1 MTFSGK
7 KLQDIYDSGS
17 AQLNELEDSS
27 TSKLS
32 SKSSEHVSERQES
45 EQQSKMEVAAKA
57 AAVEE
62 EIKRHA
68 KETAERM
75 KAAMQAEK
83 ESTANHLRALLER
96 LTVYTGDLK
105 AAIAELK
112 QSYQVSLDDN
122 YQNAAD
128 HYASAVENTSHEIA
142 VQHHESGQRLRSQSS
157 FYANSLQQKLDHSLW
172 ETRGSE
178 KQSISQL
185 FRNYMQKANGIE
197 SHFSGLM
204 QKLQDEF
211 QAAFTSLEE
220 FSKETESSIGQST
233 ETFNERIEQ
242 VLQTVEKD
250 INEIFAAARDT
261 NLETLKQKFEGT
273 RSQVETLSGDTAK
286 QLKEEVKELTSKL
299 TQSSLQSSHNLRK
312 KCDEVKDKVQADM
325 NAFVGRMTE
334 HVTESETTRLKLAEA
349 KARVIAEIRADLV
362 SIRENFEENLRT
374 MMKKGETEIVRVQE
388 EVIEDM
394 KSAYSRSL
402 LKIGSDSQA
411 TKNEIEE
418 AASRLLDLIEK
429 SKTQALAEIARA
441 AGQ

>member
-1 MTFSGK
+1 
-7 KLQDIYDSGS
+7 
-17 AQLNELEDSS
+17 
-27 TSKLS
+27 
-32 SKSSEHVSERQES
+32 
-45 EQQSKMEVAAKA
+45 
-57 AAVEE
+57 
-62 EIKRHA
+62 
-68 KETAERM
+68 
-75 KAAMQAEK
+75 
-83 ESTANHLRALLER
+83 
-96 LTVYTGDLK
+96 
-105 AAIAELK
+105 
-112 QSYQVSLDDN
+112 
-122 YQNAAD
+122 
-128 HYASAVENTSHEIA
+128 
-142 VQHHESGQRLRSQSS
+142 
-157 FYANSLQQKLDHSLW
+157 
-172 ETRGSE
+172 
-178 KQSISQL
+178 
-185 FRNYMQKANGIE
+185 MQKANGIE

-374 MMKKGETEIVRVQE
+374 MMKKGESEIVRVQE

-429 SKTQALAEIARA
+429 SKTQALAEISRA